1 MLFQDWGNGL
11 ATYPG
16 FSTATVRQQCQR
28 QCQRPREPTGADAR
42 PGREGARIPAPTSAR
57 ARPSSALGAGGRRLA
72 PLAALGRRSG
82 ESGRP
87 D

>member
-28 QCQRPREPTGADAR
+28 QCQRPRAPVTGFGSRGSPVPKGTGTSSKRAFPFFPCVTSIFAR
-42 PGREGARIPAPTSAR
+42 LVAQMH
-57 ARPSSALGAGGRRLA
+57 
-72 PLAALGRRSG
+72 
-82 ESGRP
+82 
-87 D
+87 